1 MSDSAQSSLI
11 PTLARVASVALAAAL
26 VLSTGF
32 LLSEGGLAAAVPG
45 LLATVMALVL
55 VYGVF
60 TDQLFE
66 PRVQVAFFV
75 GVGAWAGYNYLALDG
90 GAIDLLLLGLA
101 TLVVAQQ
108 ARKL

>member
-11 PTLARVASVALAAAL
+11 PMLARVASVALAVAL

-32 LLSEGGLAAAVPG
+32 LLSEGGLAAAIPG

-60 TDQLFE
+60 TNQLFE

-75 GVGAWAGYNYLALDG
+75 GVGAWAGYNYLFESG
-90 GAIDLLLLGLA
+90 GVIDLLLLGLA